1 MKKKIKKIYYKK
13 LVRDKI
19 PQRIKEA
26 GGRYAVKL
34 LKDGDFQKELLR
46 KVEEEAGGLANAKTR
61 GEVVSELGDTLDVV
75 YEIKRKF
82 FLFGPKI
89 QVTKQTKEKENKNEG
104 RNIQPLLG
112 HARRRRAVLDLF
124 CKSIGRFR
132 LR

>member
-75 YEIKRKF
+75 YEIKRTF
-82 FLFGPKI
+82 QI
-89 QVTKQTKEKENKNEG
+89 SDKELIESRAKEEG
-104 RNIQPLLG
+104 RKGGFKKKIFLVWAEDTGYKTNERKGKQ
-112 HARRRRAVLDLF
+112 
-124 CKSIGRFR
+124 K
-132 LR
+132 